1 MRRQTEPGQREEF
14 YTRHRAGETYARIA
28 KGYGV
33 SKECVRYWCRRQR
46 DGGGCESRHGRARHG
61 PLGLFDPRVRFS
73 TLRLRLKHPG
83 WGPSRIRHRLRK
95 LYRGL
100 RIPSA
105 ASIGRYLHQWPCFR
119 RPPKAKPAATPRPT
133 AATEVHQRWQIDF
146 KMGIALQAGALIN
159 LCVVCDE
166 FGRACL
172 TAAVV
177 PTHIVAAKVARVT
190 EEQVRAVL
198 RSCFSQWNTLPDEL
212 QTDGEAVFV
221 VRAQDAFPSRF
232 TLWLTG
238 LGIRHLVITPGQP
251 TENAEVE
258 RFHRTLTN
266 YAVVG
271 NETGTCAELQQALN
285 QAVCDHLMELPSRA
299 KGCHGRPPLEAY
311 PELLE
316 ARHPFRPE
324 HELALFDLT
333 RVDAYLATSYWV
345 RKVGK
350 TGQVNLGGHHQTYGI
365 GRHHAGD
372 YVQVRFDPTD
382 RHFVFYDLNQHEIAR
397 RPARNLET
405 ADITGLVPWPATLI
419 PQQLPLPLRIIKG
432 VSC

>member
-14 YTRHRAGETYARIA
+14 YALHRAGETYERIA
-28 KGYGV
+28 ERFGV
-33 SKECVRYWCRRQR
+33 SRECVRYWCRRQR
-46 DGGGCESRHGRARHG
+46 DGGRCESRHWRPRHG
-61 PLGLFDPRVRFS
+61 QLSLFDPRVRFG
-73 TLRLRLKHPG
+73 TLRLRLKHPH

-95 LYRGL
+95 QYPVL

-105 ASIGRYLHQWPCFR
+105 VSIGRYLHQWRRFR
-119 RPPKAKPAATPRPT
+119 RPPKAQQPATPRPT

-146 KMGIALQAGALIN
+146 KMGIALQHGALIN

-172 TAAVV
+172 TAAAV
-177 PTHIVAAKVARVT
+177 PTYIVATKVARVT
-190 EEQVRAVL
+190 EEQVRSVL
-198 RSCFSQWNTLPDEL
+198 RSCFTQWNTLPDEL

-258 RFHRTLTN
+258 RIHRTLTD

-271 NETGTCAELQQALN
+271 NEAGTCADLQRTLD

-299 KGCHGRPPLEAY
+299 KGCHGQPPGEAY
-311 PELLE
+311 PELFQ

-333 RVDAYLATSYWV
+333 HVDAYLATFHWV

-350 TGQVNLGGHHQTYGI
+350 TGQVNLGGHHQAYGI
-365 GRHHAGD
+365 GRHYAGD
-372 YVQVRFDPTD
+372 YVQVTFDPTD
-382 RHFVFYDLNQHEIAR
+382 RHFVFYDASQHEIAR
-397 RPARNLET
+397 RRARNLEV
-405 ADITGLVPWPATLI
+405 ADITGLVPWPVDLI
-419 PQQLPLPLRIIKG
+419 PQQLPLPLRFIEG
-432 VSC
+432 VNC